1 MPLEPVAVG
10 RFRQQLSPADLPIVE
25 PLRHLPGWSLP
36 VLLCSQLARM
46 VAAPSRLNA
55 ICILVASTKRASS
68 KNRGVGHTRTES
80 NTKLS
85 GRSLCS
91 PYVGI
96 WPSGQF
102 RNLTIGCFLSCV
114 SC

>member
-10 RFRQQLSPADLPIVE
+10 RFHLQLPPAKLPIVE
-25 PLRHLPGWSLP
+25 PLRHPPGWFLP

-46 VAAPSRLNA
+46 VAVPSRLNA
-55 ICILVASTKRASS
+55 ICILVASTKRASP
-68 KNRGVGHTRTES
+68 KNREVGNTRTES

-102 RNLTIGCFLSCV
+102 RNLTRGSFLSCV